1 MNYIFCSQDC
11 SSKIKELDKTISDK
25 IKELRYAEYNLPFS
39 WIRYL
44 EKYLFCVSLLL
55 FIVLAIA
62 LIGVPAPDTCQA
74 ILRGIVFLVWLV
86 AIIGM
91 PYTLLQYRKNKVL
104 ETVSEKLC
112 SMEDQLCNISENL
125 HIDELTELS
134 ELSDFLRISRQMD
147 PDGFS
152 LFAEEHGKTYF
163 LVAKRF
169 GKTYSSSDKKV
180 TVQKEDKV
188 LQIEVRK
195 EIIPKLFPEKD
206 TVDFSWLDQAKP
218 HYEEILVQ
226 INREFTL
233 PPIRD
238 CEDAKRLL
246 ELPDKS
252 V

>member
-11 SSKIKELDKTISDK
+11 SCKIKELDKAISDK

-39 WIRYL
+39 WIYDW
-44 EKYLFCVSLLL
+44 ETALFWMSS
-55 FIVLAIA
+55 FSFFAFLAILKVIPGLSIYQTILLCFA
-62 LIGVPAPDTCQA
+62 L
-74 ILRGIVFLVWLV
+74 LV

-91 PYTLLQYRKNKVL
+91 LYALLQYRKNKML
-104 ETVSEKLC
+104 ETVSEKLGD
-112 SMEDQLCNISENL
+112 MKDQLRDISENL
-125 HIDELTELS
+125 HINELAKLS

-147 PDGFS
+147 PNGFS

-163 LVAKRF
+163 LVAKQF
-169 GKTYSSSDKKV
+169 GKTYSSSDRNV
-180 TVQKEDKV
+180 TIQKEDKV

-195 EIIPKLFPEKD
+195 EIIQKLFPEKD
-206 TVDFSWLDQAKP
+206 TVDFSWLDQAEP

-226 INREFTL
+226 INREFAL
-233 PPIRD
+233 SPIRD

-246 ELPDKS
+246 ELPDES